1 MQLAPVRHRLPLAA
15 VLCVVSIVSF
25 LALAAAPAWAHF
37 GSAIGGGWHEG
48 FAHPFSGLDHVVAMI
63 AVGLWATQMPRP
75 AVWLLPVIFP
85 LFMAVGVSLVPAG
98 VALPGAEDGT
108 AISVAVLGVLLAV
121 AARPPLAVAAAV
133 TALFGLV
140 HGYAHGAEMPETA
153 APLLYGAGLITA
165 TMVLQL
171 AGIGMGLLARSAI
184 GQRVLPIGA
193 AAIAGIGI
201 TLVLAL

>member
-15 VLCVVSIVSF
+15 VLCVVFVVSI
-25 LALAAAPAWAHF
+25 LAAAPAWAHF
-37 GSAIGGGWHEG
+37 GRAIAGGWRDG
-48 FAHPFSGLDHVVAMI
+48 FAHPFTGLDHVVAMV
-63 AVGLWATQMPRP
+63 AVGLWATQMARP
-75 AVWLLPVIFP
+75 AVWLLPMIFA
-85 LFMAVGVSLVPAG
+85 LFMAFGVSMVPAG
-98 VALPGAEDGT
+98 WELPGAEDGT

-121 AARPPLAVAAAV
+121 AARPALAVAAAV

-165 TMVLQL
+165 TTVLQL
-171 AGIGMGLLARSAI
+171 VGIGAGLLARSTI
-184 GQRVLPIGA
+184 GQRVLPLGA

>member
-1 MQLAPVRHRLPLAA
+1 MVLGRARHTVLFLFGAIAWVALYA
-15 VLCVVSIVSF
+15 V
-25 LALAAAPAWAHF
+25 AAAPAWAHI
-37 GSAIGGGWHEG
+37 AEATGGGWSAG
-48 FAHPFSGLDHVVAMI
+48 FAHPFSGIDHLVTMV
-63 AVGLWATQMPRP
+63 AVGVWAVQMGER
-75 AVWLLPVIFP
+75 AVWLMPASFVMVTALGAM
-85 LFMAVGVSLVPAG
+85 LSLAG

-121 AARPPLAVAAAV
+121 AARPPLAIGVAVA
-133 TALFGLV
+133 ALFGLF
-140 HGYAHGAEMPETA
+140 HGYAHGAEMPDTA

-165 TMVLQL
+165 TMGLQL
-171 AGIGMGLLARSAI
+171 AGIGMGMLARSSI

>member
-1 MQLAPVRHRLPLAA
+1 MRLAPARRRVPLAA
-15 VLCVVSIVSF
+15 VLCVVS
-25 LALAAAPAWAHF
+25 LASILAIAPAWAHF
-37 GSAIGGGWHEG
+37 GSAIGGGWREG

-75 AVWLLPVIFP
+75 ALWLLPVIFP

-121 AARPPLAVAAAV
+121 AARPPLAVGAAV
-133 TALFGLV
+133 TALFGVV
-140 HGYAHGAEMPETA
+140 HGSAHGAGVPAA
-153 APLLYGAGLITA
+153 APPPPDGAGPSTA
-165 TMVLQL
+165 HTALQL
-171 AGIGMGLLARSAI
+171 AGIGMGVLAGGAS
-184 GQRVLPIGA
+184 GQRVLRIGA

>member
-1 MQLAPVRHRLPLAA
+1 MQLAPFRHRLPLA
-15 VLCVVSIVSF
+15 VILVVALASSI
-25 LALAAAPAWAHF
+25 AAAPAWAHF
-37 GSAIGGGWHEG
+37 DGAIGGGWREG
-48 FAHPFSGLDHVVAMI
+48 FAHPFSGLDHVVAMV
-63 AVGLWATQMPRP
+63 AVGLWATRMPQS
-75 AVWLLPVIFP
+75 ALWLLAPIVP
-85 LFMAVGVSLVPAG
+85 LFMALGVSMVPAG
-98 VALPGAEDGT
+98 WVLPGAEDGT

-121 AARPPLAVAAAV
+121 AARPPLAVGAMV

-153 APLLYGAGLITA
+153 TPLLYGAGLITA
-165 TMVLQL
+165 TMMLQL
-171 AGIGMGLLARSAI
+171 VGIGTGLLARSAI

>member
-1 MQLAPVRHRLPLAA
+1 MQLVPVRRRLPLA
-15 VLCVVSIVSF
+15 VGLCLVSLSM
-25 LALAAAPAWAHF
+25 LATAPAWAHF
-37 GSAIGGGWHEG
+37 GAAIGGGWREG
-48 FAHPFSGLDHVVAMI
+48 FAHPFSGLDHLVAMI

-75 AVWLLPVIFP
+75 AVWLLPMIFA
-85 LFMAVGVSLVPAG
+85 LLMAVGVSLVPAG

-121 AARPPLAVAAAV
+121 AARPPLAIGVAL

-140 HGYAHGAEMPETA
+140 HGYTHGAEMPDTA

-165 TMVLQL
+165 TMALQL
-171 AGIGMGLLARSAI
+171 AGIGVGMLARSRI

>member
-1 MQLAPVRHRLPLAA
+1 MQLEPLRHPLPLAA
-15 VLCVVSIVSF
+15 ILVVALVLS
-25 LALAAAPAWAHF
+25 LAAAPAWAHL
-37 GSAIGGGWHEG
+37 GGAIAGGWREG
-48 FAHPFSGLDHVVAMI
+48 FAHPFSGIDHVVAMV
-63 AVGLWATQMPRP
+63 AVGLWATRMPHS
-75 AVWLLPVIFP
+75 ALWLMAPIFP
-85 LFMAVGVSLVPAG
+85 LFMALGVSMVPAG
-98 VALPGAEDGT
+98 WVVPGAEDGT
-108 AISVAVLGVLLAV
+108 AVSVAVLGVLLAV
-121 AARPPLAVAAAV
+121 AARPPLAVGAAL

-153 APLLYGAGLITA
+153 APLLYGAGLVTA

-171 AGIGMGLLARSAI
+171 AGIGAGLLARSAI

>member
-1 MQLAPVRHRLPLAA
+1 MQLAPVRHRLPLA
-15 VLCVVSIVSF
+15 VLCAVSLV
-25 LALAAAPAWAHF
+25 LMLAAAPAWAHF
-37 GSAIGGGWHEG
+37 GSAVGGGWREG

-75 AVWLLPVIFP
+75 ALWLLPITFG
-85 LFMAVGVSLVPAG
+85 LLMAVGVSLVPAG

-121 AARPPLAVAAAV
+121 AARPPLAIGVAVA
-133 TALFGLV
+133 ALFGLF
-140 HGYAHGAEMPETA
+140 HGYAHGAEMPDTA

-165 TMVLQL
+165 TMGLQL
-171 AGIGMGLLARSAI
+171 AGISMGMLARSSI